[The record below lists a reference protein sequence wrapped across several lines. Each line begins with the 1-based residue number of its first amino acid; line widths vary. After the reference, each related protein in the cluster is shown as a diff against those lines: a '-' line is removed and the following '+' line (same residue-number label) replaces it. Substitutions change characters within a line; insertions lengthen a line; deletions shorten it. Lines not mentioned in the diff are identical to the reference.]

1 MALVA
6 WQPEREQRNVA
17 MDAFRMQIRAVLR
30 SRSVCQCVV
39 LAPLRVMNHSDDA
52 HAKLTQLAAT
62 SCLCTYRSSTTPRF
76 IVCISACSFNTCSF
90 NTCSFNTCNT
100 AGALHSATRRTTA
113 GAGVFPYIYPSY
125 CAGALRSATR
135 RRAGA
140 EHEQT
145 ALQILNLTLQCVHS
159 V

>member
-113 GAGVFPYIYPSY
+113 GAGVFPYIYILFIRSY
-125 CAGALRSATR
+125 HPVVLRRGSAFCDETTGR
-135 RRAGA
+135 
-140 EHEQT
+140 
-145 ALQILNLTLQCVHS
+145 C
-159 V
+159 